1 METAVMNPH
10 DTPALRIKTQLSA
23 ISRLRL
29 SSPIITTQH
38 QTEFIHISNMKA
50 STILSLA
57 AATLVSAAPA
67 DGDAPVAKPKELT
80 RVTDF
85 FLQKTLDEKV
95 THVSFR
101 LSGRDADNVLCTANN
116 VPFPKRDI
124 HVCGGSMYSFVLRP
138 GTDGAEYGLALSHG
152 LAIGYVCP
160 LPCFSKR
167 MQSFFLLIFV
177 CCILD

>member
-1 METAVMNPH
+1 
-10 DTPALRIKTQLSA
+10 
-23 ISRLRL
+23 
-29 SSPIITTQH
+29 
-38 QTEFIHISNMKA
+38 MKA

-67 DGDAPVAKPKELT
+67 DGDAPVANPKELT
-80 RVTDF
+80 HVTEF

-101 LSGRDADNVLCTANN
+101 LSGRDADNVLCTADN

-124 HVCGGSMYSFVLRP
+124 HVCGDSMYSFVLRP

-152 LAIGYVCP
+152 LAIGYGWTGFGNVPTNCHSAGTDVNDRACGQYQNVTIG
-160 LPCFSKR
+160 LA
-167 MQSFFLLIFV
+167 
-177 CCILD
+177 